1 MSKWRLVHPSTL
13 RERNRAANRLTALA
27 ALPPAGYRGHPSLTT
42 RAMVSASSDVTD
54 LLRQWSA
61 GDASARERLIPFVY
75 DGLRELAHR
84 RLGGAPFE
92 SSIDTT
98 ELVHEAYL
106 RLVDARRVDL
116 PDRARFLA
124 LASEVM
130 RNLLVDRARARLA
143 AKRGGGVRP
152 STLDD
157 AEWVSDPH
165 SEAIADLDDA
175 LTRLAALNP
184 RQGQL
189 LQHRYFGG
197 LTLEESAAAA
207 GVSLATAKRELRLAR
222 AWLALEL
229 EGEPLA

>member
-1 MSKWRLVHPSTL
+1 M
-13 RERNRAANRLTALA
+13 
-27 ALPPAGYRGHPSLTT
+27 G
-42 RAMVSASSDVTD
+42 SSSSEVTV
-54 LLRQWSA
+54 LLRRWSA
-61 GDASARERLIPFVY
+61 GDESARGQLMPLVY

-92 SSIDTT
+92 SSLDTT

-116 PDRARFLA
+116 PERANFLA
-124 LASEVM
+124 LASVVM
-130 RNLLVDRARARLA
+130 RNLLVDRARARVA

-152 STLDD
+152 LDLDD
-157 AEWVSDPH
+157 LELVSEENL
-165 SEAIADLDDA
+165 EAITDLDDA
-175 LTRLAALNP
+175 LERLATSNP
-184 RQGQL
+184 RPAQL

-197 LTLEESAAAA
+197 LTLEESAAAT

-229 EGEPLA
+229 RGEPLP

>member
-1 MSKWRLVHPSTL
+1 MGIVGL
-13 RERNRAANRLTALA
+13 
-27 ALPPAGYRGHPSLTT
+27 PSLIGKEEL
-42 RAMVSASSDVTD
+42 ASSSSEVTV
-54 LLRQWSA
+54 LLRRWSA
-61 GDASARERLIPFVY
+61 GDESARDQLIPLVY

-92 SSIDTT
+92 SSLDTT

-116 PDRARFLA
+116 PHRANFLA

-130 RNLLVDRARARLA
+130 RTLLLDRVRARLA

-152 STLDD
+152 SELDGY
-157 AEWVSDPH
+157 EWVSDE
-165 SEAIADLDDA
+165 SLEAIADLDDA
-175 LTRLAALNP
+175 LKRLASLRP
-184 RQGQL
+184 RHEQL

-222 AWLALEL
+222 AWLAREL
-229 EGEPLA
+229 KEPLA

>member
-1 MSKWRLVHPSTL
+1 MVPS
-13 RERNRAANRLTALA
+13 
-27 ALPPAGYRGHPSLTT
+27 
-42 RAMVSASSDVTD
+42 SSEVTG
-54 LLRQWSA
+54 LLQRWSA
-61 GDASARERLIPFVY
+61 GDESARDQLIPLVY

-84 RLGGAPFE
+84 RLAGVSFE
-92 SSIDTT
+92 SSLGTT

-116 PDRARFLA
+116 SDRAKFLA

-130 RNLLVDRARARLA
+130 RNLLVDRIRARLA

-152 STLDD
+152 SELDEHD
-157 AEWVSDPH
+157 WVSDEQL
-165 SEAIADLDDA
+165 EAVADLDEA
-175 LTRLAALNP
+175 LARLGNLNP
-184 RQGQL
+184 RQGKL

-197 LTLEESAAAA
+197 LTLDESAAAL

-229 EGEPLA
+229 KGEPLA

>member
-1 MSKWRLVHPSTL
+1 M
-13 RERNRAANRLTALA
+13 
-27 ALPPAGYRGHPSLTT
+27 
-42 RAMVSASSDVTD
+42 ASSSPEIT
-54 LLRQWSA
+54 LLLQRWTA
-61 GDASARERLIPFVY
+61 GDESARDRLIPFVY
-75 DGLRELAHR
+75 DALRELARR
-84 RLGGAPFE
+84 RLGGARFE

-106 RLVDARRVDL
+106 RLVDARHVDL
-116 PDRARFLA
+116 PSRANFLA

-152 STLDD
+152 LDLDD
-157 AEWVSDPH
+157 QDWVPDGNL
-165 SEAIADLDDA
+165 EAIADLDDA
-175 LTRLAALNP
+175 LGRLSRLKP
-184 RQGQL
+184 RQEQL

-197 LTLEESAAAA
+197 LTLEESASAV

-229 EGEPLA
+229 KGEPLA